1 MTAFARTVPIAKL
14 DGPKRIA
21 YGVVLEPD
29 TVDLQDDVLSPEEV
43 EKAAHLFMASQ
54 LVNEMHEDL
63 EPVGTVVESYIAPAD
78 FWLGDQLV
86 RKGSWVMA
94 TRFSEETFEKIAAG
108 EYTGYSIEG
117 VGRREPIGQ
126 EAA

>member
-1 MTAFARTVPIAKL
+1 MSDAFSRTIPIAKL
-14 DGPKRIA
+14 DAPKRIA

-29 TVDLQDDVLSPEEV
+29 SVDLQDDVLTAEEI
-43 EKAAHLFMASQ
+43 EKAAHLFMEQSQ

-63 EPVGTVVESYIAPAD
+63 EAVGRVVESYVAPAD

-86 RKGSWVMA
+86 KRGSWVMA
-94 TRFSEETFEKIAAG
+94 TRFSEEIFAKVQSG

-117 VGRREPIGQ
+117 IGRRTPVE
-126 EAA
+126 E